1 MNLLVL
7 IPIFRLYHSM
17 NNSYYS
23 TWHACEIK
31 CWYLIEDMKYL
42 RNLNPTVKSFLLTLY
57 SCLACVFQMFP

>member
-42 RNLNPTVKSFLLTLY
+42 RNLNPTVKSFLLT
-57 SCLACVFQMFP
+57 